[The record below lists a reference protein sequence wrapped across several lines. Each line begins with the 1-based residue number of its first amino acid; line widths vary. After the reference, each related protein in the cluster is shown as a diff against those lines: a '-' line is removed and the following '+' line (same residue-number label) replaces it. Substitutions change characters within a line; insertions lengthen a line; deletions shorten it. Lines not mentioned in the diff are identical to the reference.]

1 MARKKGSE
9 GMKEVYATTE
19 VDSTVTLRASR
30 GGVAMSEQVDLRDL
44 PMTLKIE
51 LCQWAVRERLL
62 RAARSG
68 GMPRARKQAA
78 AFREGRLQ
86 VQGKEKVADPLTL
99 AVARSMDWG
108 YYRAHHEIKHL
119 GRIKRN
125 ELRRDPAIKRELA
138 QLEAQRIDEG
148 SIVKRVLGMNEEQS
162 DEQDDARADAGT

>member
-9 GMKEVYATTE
+9 GTKEVYAATE

-44 PMTLKIE
+44 PMSLKIE

-68 GMPRARKQAA
+68 GMARARKQAA

-86 VQGKEKVADPLTL
+86 VQGKEKARDSLAC
-99 AVARSMDWG
+99 AVAHFMDWD
-108 YYRAHHEIKHL
+108 YERAYESVKDL
-119 GRIKRN
+119 GRTRRN
-125 ELRRDPAIKRELA
+125 ELRRDPAIRKALA
-138 QLEAQRIDEG
+138 EMQEQEPG
-148 SIVKRVLGMNEEQS
+148 SIAKRVLGMNEEQS